1 MGASILGVLGIIGL
15 VILVLYIL
23 GVVVSCVVWV
33 KLWRRSMDV
42 NFIAFM
48 LIFMI
53 SLTSW
58 VGAVLGGAYL
68 MGGKVLFAKK
78 PPEQNGGGA
87 PLT

>member
-15 VILVLYIL
+15 VILVLYLAGWI
-23 GVVVSCVVWV
+23 VSCVVWV

-48 LIFMI
+48 LIAMI

-58 VGAVLGGAYL
+58 VGAAVGAAYL
-68 MGGKVLFAKK
+68 LGGKVLFAKK
-78 PPEQNGGGA
+78 PPEQTGGGA
-87 PLT
+87 PQA

>member
-15 VILVLYIL
+15 VFLILYIL
-23 GVVVSCVVWV
+23 GWIVSCVVWV

-48 LIFMI
+48 LIAVI

-58 VGAVLGGAYL
+58 VGAALGGAYL
-68 MGGKVLFAKK
+68 LGGKVLFAKK
-78 PPEQNGGGA
+78 PPEQGGGEA
-87 PLT
+87 PQA